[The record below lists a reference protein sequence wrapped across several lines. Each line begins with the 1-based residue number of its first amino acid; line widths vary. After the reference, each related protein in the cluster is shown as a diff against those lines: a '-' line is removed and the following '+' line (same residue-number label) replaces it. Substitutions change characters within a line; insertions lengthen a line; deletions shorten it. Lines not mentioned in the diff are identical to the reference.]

1 MLETKAEFARRVGVT
16 RGRISQLIAK
26 GLPVTPEGKID
37 PEAGLAWLEQNLDH
51 DRRGK
56 GGVARQTTPGP
67 SLAEARR
74 LLLLTQVQRARLALE
89 RERGDLVDA
98 AGVTAAVLARARL
111 ERDAWQAWVTRAA
124 PELAAELG
132 TPERACFATLDRLV
146 RAQLA
151 HLAETPLHV
160 LDGRP
165 GAR

>member
-1 MLETKAEFARRVGVT
+1 MHETKAQFAKRVGVT
-16 RGRISQLIAK
+16 RGRISQLIGK

-56 GGVARQTTPGP
+56 GGVARQTAPGP

-74 LLLLTQVQRARLALE
+74 LLLLTQVQRARLAFE
-89 RERGDLVDA
+89 RERGELVD
-98 AGVTAAVLARARL
+98 VSSARAAIFTRARG
-111 ERDAWQAWVTRAA
+111 ERDAWQAWVARAA

-132 TPERACFATLDRLV
+132 APDRACFAALDRLV
-146 RAQLA
+146 RAQLT
-151 HLAETPLHV
+151 HLAETPLDV

-165 GAR
+165 GVR